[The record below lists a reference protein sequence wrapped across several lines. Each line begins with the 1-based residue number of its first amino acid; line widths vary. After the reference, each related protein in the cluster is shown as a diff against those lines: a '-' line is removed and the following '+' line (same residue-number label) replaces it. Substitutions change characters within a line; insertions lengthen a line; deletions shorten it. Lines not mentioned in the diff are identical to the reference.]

1 MSDNHHAWPQKTS
14 DKKST
19 NSKSSKQR
27 KRKIIVTTRNEDI
40 RRTKKKNPIFMI
52 AHLISKTFVRKQ
64 QTKRSGQKGLLR
76 WSSQLISD
84 DQNEASCH
92 N

>member
-1 MSDNHHAWPQKTS
+1 MSDNHNAWPQKTS

-19 NSKSSKQR
+19 NSKSSEQR

-52 AHLISKTFVRKQ
+52 AHLISLVSLQNFR
-64 QTKRSGQKGLLR
+64 TKATNKKIWSKGL
-76 WSSQLISD
+76 SQVVKS
-84 DQNEASCH
+84 AYSR
-92 N
+92 